1 VYFVFIVFF
10 WECART
16 LHRRR
21 RRHFFSGCDKQFELI
36 HHEIID
42 LEEAAMSA
50 RRAKY

>member
-1 VYFVFIVFF
+1 MRQNTPST
-10 WECART
+10 AASP
-16 LHRRR
+16 L
-21 RRHFFSGCDKQFELI
+21 FSCCDKQFELI